1 MNSVKTTKTESSFP
15 INSSKKKYH
24 DRHFKCYTTVSPQGY
39 N

>member
-15 INSSKKKYH
+15 INSSKKFH